1 MAVLK
6 EAEKNGAAQIAAKAK
21 EPQIAREIAAFVKGV
36 LDADNVDDL
45 LDDPKVMKV
54 LLTAGGLEEFAS
66 ARGLVSK
73 ALKSNPNDPA
83 SLAVRLSSTNA
94 AWLSA
99 ARTYQFASQGLAI
112 VRRPDTLATV
122 AQAYAEVRW
131 REGLDASAPGVSS
144 ALTFKGIAAGLDSP
158 FKVLGN
164 AVARDVVTTTL
175 GLPKQLAFQSLDAQ
189 ARAITQRLDLDRFKK
204 PAFVDAFVR
213 RYLIALNSASGGLR
227 A

>member
-1 MAVLK
+1 
-6 EAEKNGAAQIAAKAK
+6 
-21 EPQIAREIAAFVKGV
+21 VKGV
-36 LDADNVDDL
+36 LEAGSVDQML
-45 LDDPKVMKV
+45 NDPKVMKV

-66 ARGLVSK
+66 ARGLVAK
-73 ALKSNPNDPA
+73 ALKSDPNDPA
-83 SLAVRLSSTNA
+83 SLAVRLSSTNP

-99 ARTYQFASQGLAI
+99 ARTYQFATQGLT
-112 VRRPDTLATV
+112 VLRRPETLATV

-131 REGLDASAPGVSS
+131 REGLDATAPGVSS
-144 ALTFKGIAAGLDSP
+144 ALTFKSIAASLDSP

-189 ARAITQRLDLDRFKK
+189 ARAITQRVDLDRFKK

-213 RYLIALNSASGGLR
+213 RYLIALNSAAGGLS